1 MKNAF
6 RSALTAAAIFP
17 FVALGAC
24 SPTSSDDAAPDA
36 NANTNADAPSTTANA
51 AATPTENTP
60 QEEDLWAELNE
71 IAVVEQLVMMPM
83 RDGVRL
89 ATHIYRPKNAG
100 ADGEPVPTIF
110 VKTPYNMNL
119 WRDRE
124 MSARSLRR
132 PLEAVRRGYA
142 YVNQNERGKFFS
154 EGEWDILGPP
164 KTDGY
169 DALTWI
175 ADQPWSNGKVGTFGC
190 SSTAEWQMGLAAQD
204 HPAHA
209 AMVPQGF
216 GAGVGRIGDWY
227 EQGNWYRGGAEQML
241 FFSWL
246 YGVQNTQRPQFDPNL
261 DADDRVR
268 LARYFDLSP
277 EMPRVDW
284 EEAIWHLPLEDLM
297 RSVDGPEGVYSD
309 PAPVASG
316 GRMIQRTPD
325 DPAWYRGGLY
335 HDDEPFGVPA
345 FWFMSW
351 YDVSI
356 GPNLAIFNHARE
368 NGIDAETRDNQ
379 YAMVAPVTH
388 CAYTR
393 AEANTVVGERSVG
406 DARWDY
412 DELIYAWFDHWL
424 KGEANG
430 ITDSLPRVRYYTMG
444 SNSWSVSDTWP
455 PEGAETMTLFLNSA
469 GSANTLGGDG
479 VLTTET
485 PEAPA
490 AGDAA
495 NAGDAGA
502 LDSFAYDPMHPVV
515 SHGGNV
521 CCTGGAIQAGSFD
534 QQEIEAE
541 RQDILVYTTEPFED
555 GLEVSGTIG
564 ITLYVSSDA
573 RDTDFTVKLLDVYPD
588 GRAFNLD
595 ETIQRIRYR
604 EGYDRQVFME
614 PGQVYE
620 VEVSPMS
627 TSNHFA
633 PGHSLRIEVS
643 SSNFPRFTRNLNT
656 GGKNYDESE
665 GVVANNQV
673 HHSAKYPSQ
682 IRVPVV
688 RR

>member
-1 MKNAF
+1 MTTVY
-6 RSALTAAAIFP
+6 RT
-17 FVALGAC
+17 ALGAL
-24 SPTSSDDAAPDA
+24 
-36 NANTNADAPSTTANA
+36 A
-51 AATPTENTP
+51 AAFLLSLSACRQEPAADQPDVPAQMSGDEN
-60 QEEDLWAELNE
+60 EDLWAAINE
-71 IAVVEQLVMMPM
+71 IAIVEEMVMMPM

-89 ATHIYRPKNAG
+89 ATHIYRPKASEG
-100 ADGEPVPTIF
+100 TPVPTIF

-119 WRDRE
+119 WGDGE
-124 MSARSLRR
+124 MNTRRLRG

-175 ADQPWSNGKVGTFGC
+175 SNQPWSNGKVGTYGC
-190 SSTAEWQMGLAAQD
+190 SSTAEWQMGLASLD

-246 YGVQNTQRPQFDPNL
+246 YGVQNTQRPQFDPDL
-261 DADDRVR
+261 DPDDRARV
-268 LARYFDLSP
+268 ARYFDLAP

-284 EEAIWHLPLEDLM
+284 PEAFWHLPLEDLM
-297 RSVDGPEGVYSD
+297 RSVDGPEGVYAD
-309 PAPVASG
+309 PAPVATG

-335 HDDEPFGVPA
+335 HDDEPFGVPS

-351 YDVSI
+351 YDVSV
-356 GPNLAIFNHARE
+356 GPNLALFNHVRE
-368 NGIDAETRDNQ
+368 NGIDADTRENQ
-379 YAMVAPVTH
+379 FAMVAPVAH
-388 CAYTR
+388 CSYTR
-393 AEANTVVGERSVG
+393 ADENTVVGERSMG

-412 DELIYAWFDHWL
+412 NELIYAWFDHWL

-430 ITDSLPRVRYYTMG
+430 ITDTLPRVRYYTMG
-444 SNSWSVSDTWP
+444 ANEWSASESWP
-455 PEGAETMTLFLNSA
+455 PEGVETLTLYLAAEE
-469 GSANTLGGDG
+469 GANTLEGDG
-479 VLTTET
+479 ILKTE
-485 PEAPA
+485 PPA
-490 AGDAA
+490 EDG
-495 NAGDAGA
+495 GA
-502 LDSFAYDPMHPVV
+502 DEFDYDPMDPLM

-521 CCTGGAIQAGSFD
+521 CCTGGAIQAGAFD
-534 QQEIEAE
+534 QSEVEAGRE
-541 RQDILVYTTEPFED
+541 DVLVYTTDPFED

-573 RDTDFTVKLLDVYPD
+573 RDTDVTVKLIDVYPD
-588 GRAFNLD
+588 GTAYNLD
-595 ETIQRIRYR
+595 ETIQRVRYR

-627 TSNHFA
+627 TSNYFA
-633 PGHSLRIEVS
+633 PGHRLRIEVS

-656 GGKNYDESE
+656 GGNNYDETE
-665 GVVANNQV
+665 GVVAHNV
-673 HHSAKYPSQ
+673 IHHSADYPSN
-682 IRVPVV
+682 IRIPVMP
-688 RR
+688 R